1 MDGDILFAIE
11 VGLSG
16 FMTGMLYALVAL
28 GFVLI
33 YKASGIFNFAQ
44 GALVFFAGLTFVR
57 FLEMGVNFTLAV
69 LITTAIIMVFA
80 VLIEMFVL
88 RKLVNQELIILFMA
102 TIGLNFFIEGLT
114 ELVWDSNSH
123 ALSIEDKT
131 LGFAVPDAGIDW
143 IWDTLGLGINQID
156 VVATLVAILMLIGLT
171 FFFNKTRVGRAL
183 RAVADDHQ
191 AAMSVGIPLQTIWAV
206 TWAFAGL
213 IALVAAIFWGS
224 KVGVQFSLSQL
235 ALKALPVLIIGGF
248 DSIAGAVVGGLVIGF
263 SENMFEIYVGEFIGG
278 GTTNWFPYALATV
291 FLLFRPQGLFGLK
304 IIERV

>member
-1 MDGDILFAIE
+1 MSETVLFALE
-11 VGLSG
+11 AGLNGLTVGIMYS
-16 FMTGMLYALVAL
+16 LVAL

-33 YKASGIFNFAQ
+33 FKASGIFNFAQ

-69 LITTAIIMVFA
+69 LITTAIIMIFA

-123 ALSIEDKT
+123 ALNIEDKT

-143 IWDTLGLGINQID
+143 IWDNIGLGINQID
-156 VVATLVAILMLIGLT
+156 VVATIVAILMLIGLT
-171 FFFNKTRVGRAL
+171 LFFNKTRVGRAL

-248 DSIAGAVVGGLVIGF
+248 DSIAGAVVGGLIIGF
-263 SENMFEIYVGEFIGG
+263 SENMFEIYAGEFIGG